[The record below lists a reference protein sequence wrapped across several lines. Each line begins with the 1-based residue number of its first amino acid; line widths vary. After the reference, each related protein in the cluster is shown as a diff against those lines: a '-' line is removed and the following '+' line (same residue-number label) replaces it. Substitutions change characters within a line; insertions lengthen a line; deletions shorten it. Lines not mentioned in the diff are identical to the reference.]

1 MPEVCTKFAFASVI
15 PYPMKLLAKSMTWG
29 TTDAKAT
36 KKYLNQAQKYR
47 FQVLQEELVSD
58 AKGFKQ
64 VVKNKCIKQHLP
76 NIFAKLEE
84 MNKENVTQ
92 GPVKTFEKCKT
103 KKLSVRFGCSGSLHT
118 GRVLIQLSFS
128 VYYLLTS
135 RRCRWLCIIFCLSG
149 ILGPM
154 THFEKR

>member
-1 MPEVCTKFAFASVI
+1 MPEVCTKFAFASVV
-15 PYPMKLLAKSMTWG
+15 PYPMKLLTKSMTWG

-76 NIFAKLEE
+76 NIFAKLLTRGNEKRPKGQSRLS
-84 MNKENVTQ
+84 NNAKQKRCQLGSVVLGVYTQ
-92 GPVKTFEKCKT
+92 GGF
-103 KKLSVRFGCSGSLHT
+103 
-118 GRVLIQLSFS
+118 
-128 VYYLLTS
+128 
-135 RRCRWLCIIFCLSG
+135 
-149 ILGPM
+149 
-154 THFEKR
+154 

>member
-1 MPEVCTKFAFASVI
+1 MQKQQRSI
-15 PYPMKLLAKSMTWG
+15 LIKHRDDQY
-29 TTDAKAT
+29 
-36 KKYLNQAQKYR
+36 KYR
-47 FQVLQEELVSD
+47 LQVLQEELVSD

-103 KKLSVRFGCSGSLHT
+103 KKLSVRFDCSGSLHT
-118 GRVLIQLSFS
+118 GRVL
-128 VYYLLTS
+128 
-135 RRCRWLCIIFCLSG
+135 
-149 ILGPM
+149 M
-154 THFEKR
+154 

>member
-1 MPEVCTKFAFASVI
+1 MPEVCTKFAFASVV
-15 PYPMKLLAKSMTWG
+15 PYPMKLLTKSMTWG

-76 NIFAKLEE
+76 NIFAKLLTRGNEQRKCDPRASQDFRK
-84 MNKENVTQ
+84 MQN
-92 GPVKTFEKCKT
+92 EK
-103 KKLSVRFGCSGSLHT
+103 VVG
-118 GRVLIQLSFS
+118 
-128 VYYLLTS
+128 
-135 RRCRWLCIIFCLSG
+135 
-149 ILGPM
+149 
-154 THFEKR
+154 